1 MTIGPLTLTLGT
13 DPGNTIAPWTTP
25 DLLGEARAEE
35 SVDLMS
41 VCIVASQILYILS
54 GRKYGVRTETL
65 RPVAGQ
71 DNCGWGNLARVP
83 YISADWLWRYR
94 SNEGAPEYL
103 QLKSPVQSISQVKV
117 DGDVLDPSLYQ
128 LYDNR
133 TLVRMH
139 DSVSGQ
145 TLRWPIYQRL
155 DLPDT
160 EVGTFS
166 VLYSFGQNVPGG
178 GRLAAQIFATEL
190 AKYVNRENSALADR
204 VVSVTRQGISQTIL
218 DPQQFTAMRRTGL
231 YAVDLWLASVNP
243 NGARRRPSITSP
255 DSITNARPT

>member
-1 MTIGPLTLTLGT
+1 M

-25 DLLGEARAEE
+25 DLLGVARAEE

-41 VCIVASQILYILS
+41 VCITASQILYILS

-71 DNCGWGNLARVP
+71 NNCGWGNLARVP

-103 QLKSPVQSISQVKV
+103 QLKSPVQQLSNVKV
-117 DGDVLDPSLYQ
+117 DGVILDPNAYQ

-139 DSVSGQ
+139 DPVSGQ

-166 VLYSFGQNVPGG
+166 VSYSFGQVVPEGG
-178 GRLAAQIFATEL
+178 KLAAQVFATEL
-190 AKYVNRENSALADR
+190 SRYINREPSALPDR
-204 VVSVTRQGISQTIL
+204 TVSVSRQGITTAV
-218 DPQQFTAMRRTGL
+218 DPTPFLKGGTGL
-231 YAVDLWLASVNP
+231 FFVDNWVKTVNP
-243 NGARRRPSITSP
+243 HASRRRPSITSP
-255 DSITNARPT
+255 DSIMNARPT